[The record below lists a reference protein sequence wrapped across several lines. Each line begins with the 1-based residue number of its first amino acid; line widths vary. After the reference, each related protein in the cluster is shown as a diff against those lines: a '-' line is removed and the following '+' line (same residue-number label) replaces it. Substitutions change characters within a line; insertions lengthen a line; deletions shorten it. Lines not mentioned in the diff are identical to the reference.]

1 MVYIMKIH
9 DHDHCYCHVT
19 SDTREHYKYSIR
31 RHSIDL
37 LDLIDDAIHLKY
49 GTEVM
54 LAAIVL

>member
-31 RHSIDL
+31 SIYL
-37 LDLIDDAIHLKY
+37 MDLIDDAIHLKY